1 LAFLQVHAQMFV
13 QDVNAGQITGLLRMS
28 TKPVHHWRRA

>member
-1 LAFLQVHAQMFV
+1 MRSLFA

-28 TKPVHHWRRA
+28 TKPVHQWRRA